1 MTEIYTQASLQK
13 KTFLS
18 YSLIHLFL
26 YNVHVVLDCL
36 IQNTEIFFLSLEI
49 NIQYK
54 EQVKIYQMNKIQYMF
69 KSNTGL

>member
-18 YSLIHLFL
+18 YSQIHLFL

-36 IQNTEIFFLSLEI
+36 IQNTEIFCP
-49 NIQYK
+49 
-54 EQVKIYQMNKIQYMF
+54 
-69 KSNTGL
+69 